1 MTKDKS
7 IDNELI
13 DNLLKNYKK
22 PEDLIG
28 ENGLLKQLT
37 KQLLERAMAAEM
49 TEHVGYD
56 KHDAAGNNSGNSRN
70 GKSAKTIKG
79 TFGELALETPRDRNG
94 TFEPQI
100 IEKHQT
106 RFTGFDKNILSLY
119 SRGLSTREIQQHL
132 EEIYGVEVTAGLISS
147 VTDEVLDEVKTWQN
161 RQLDAVYPIMYLDA
175 IQFKVRDNGHVRNKA
190 IYLAIGVTIEGY
202 KEVLGLWIAQTEGAK
217 FWLQVVTELK
227 NRGVTD
233 IFIACVDGLKGF
245 PEAIESVFPQT
256 EVQLCIVH
264 LVRHSL
270 NYVGWK
276 QRKEVARELKLIY
289 TAATDTEAEQRLAKL
304 SGTRRP
310 VFIGADKSLHFLPF
324 ATLISPASGKYLI
337 EDFFIGMVPSASVL
351 IRSSEYAKE
360 KTGTRDETVLSIGN
374 PNFDRNAFP
383 GLPALPGAGR
393 EARSVGA
400 VYRQRTVLVG
410 PEASPVRVASELKNA
425 DVIHIATHAV
435 AHARSPML
443 TKLLLAGGRQDGVK
457 GHHADNGFL
466 QASQIY
472 QLKLPRARLVVLSA
486 CQTGIERAYRGEGAI
501 GLARPFLVAGVPIV
515 VASLW
520 PVDSEATAE
529 LMIRF
534 HEHRTR
540 GHKTTI
546 EALRQ
551 AQLDMIYNPP
561 PGSQGTFGWAAF
573 VAIGGYAEF

>member
-56 KHDAAGNNSGNSRN
+56 KHDASGNNSGNSRN

-161 RQLDAVYPIMYLDA
+161 RQLEAVYPILYLDA

-276 QRKEVARELKLIY
+276 QRKEVARDLKTIY
-289 TAATDTEAEQRLAKL
+289 SAATDSEAEQRLAEFSLKWDAKFPMIAKSWRSNWARVIPFFAHPPEIRKVIYTTNAIESLNMSLRKVTKARGSFPNDEAVSKL
-304 SGTRRP
+304 LYLALRNIVKKWTMP
-310 VFIGADKSLHFLPF
+310 LHAWKDALNRF
-324 ATLISPASGKYLI
+324 AILYENRLPAS
-337 EDFFIGMVPSASVL
+337 
-351 IRSSEYAKE
+351 
-360 KTGTRDETVLSIGN
+360 
-374 PNFDRNAFP
+374 
-383 GLPALPGAGR
+383 
-393 EARSVGA
+393 
-400 VYRQRTVLVG
+400 
-410 PEASPVRVASELKNA
+410 
-425 DVIHIATHAV
+425 
-435 AHARSPML
+435 
-443 TKLLLAGGRQDGVK
+443 
-457 GHHADNGFL
+457 
-466 QASQIY
+466 
-472 QLKLPRARLVVLSA
+472 
-486 CQTGIERAYRGEGAI
+486 
-501 GLARPFLVAGVPIV
+501 
-515 VASLW
+515 
-520 PVDSEATAE
+520 
-529 LMIRF
+529 
-534 HEHRTR
+534 
-540 GHKTTI
+540 
-546 EALRQ
+546 
-551 AQLDMIYNPP
+551 
-561 PGSQGTFGWAAF
+561 
-573 VAIGGYAEF
+573 